1 MKNIIYRD
9 KLVEITDVSIT
20 LNKFYF
26 PTLSPK
32 VIAFRDIE
40 KIEVRKPTIWSGK
53 WRIHGTGNFRTWYP
67 YDSSRPGRDKIFIIR
82 YRNKWIQSGFT
93 VEKSAEVE
101 SILRA
106 KKLVK

>member
-1 MKNIIYRD
+1 MKKILYRD
-9 KLVEITDVSIT
+9 KLVEINDDSIV

-32 VIAFRDIE
+32 VIAFSDIY

-67 YDSSRPGRDKIFIIR
+67 YDSSRPKRDRIFIVS
-82 YRNKWIQSGFT
+82 YKNKWIQSGFT
-93 VEKSAEVE
+93 VENSAKVE
-101 SILRA
+101 SILRD
-106 KKLVK
+106 KKLIK